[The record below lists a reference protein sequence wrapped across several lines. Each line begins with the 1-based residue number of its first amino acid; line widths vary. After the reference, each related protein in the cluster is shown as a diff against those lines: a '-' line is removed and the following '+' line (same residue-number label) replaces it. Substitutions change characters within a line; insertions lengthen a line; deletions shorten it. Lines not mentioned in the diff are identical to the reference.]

1 MSIVVLVTERATPE
15 NSRWLHE
22 RLTQL
27 RDNRKVWI
35 VYLKP
40 DRPKAKDALEIH
52 KTFFGDSA
60 LGKEVEIMGSTRW
73 YDAKDEVGE
82 FGVEMFLCVGN
93 YSYAR
98 SLGAD
103 ANIPVLTYATPG
115 PEW

>member
-15 NSRWLHE
+15 NSKWLHE

-35 VYLKP
+35 VYLKL
-40 DRPKAKDALEIH
+40 DRKKAEYALEIH
-52 KTFFGDSA
+52 ETFFGDSA
-60 LGKEVEIMGSTRW
+60 LGKEVEIMESTRW
-73 YDAKDEVGE
+73 YDAGDEVGE

-93 YSYAR
+93 YGYAR
-98 SLGAD
+98 MLGAE
-103 ANIPVLTYATPG
+103 ANIPVLTYTTPC